1 MYYFRA
7 FEATGLLVAMIL
19 RIVSEIRFY
28 LFVIFIIVFFF
39 SESLWVLNSP
49 NLSQPFDRTN
59 SGLDDH
65 DDAERLAEVKNAFGN
80 QGSAL
85 LASFTFIFG
94 NFQPA
99 LFRGIANDPLRH
111 WAVLV
116 SVFFMLT
123 VCVLMFNLLIAFMS
137 DIFVRMSQA
146 GRSQWRLMQAKT
158 VYEAGYLITSTFSKV
173 EELPIIS
180 PKLVHVLRRTSD
192 MTLDSLKQS
201 LDEQSAELVSA
212 RIIDHNNKK
221 GLELSARATATEA
234 QIIERLQA
242 QQTALDEMIKAVE
255 EITANPTGRE
265 RGGGGSVAGT
275 PNRPSARL

>member
-1 MYYFRA
+1 MKTWRQFLMKRGD
-7 FEATGLLVAMIL
+7 TLDGQ
-19 RIVSEIRFY
+19 EIRTCD
-28 LFVIFIIVFFF
+28 
-39 SESLWVLNSP
+39 W
-49 NLSQPFDRTN
+49 
-59 SGLDDH
+59 
-65 DDAERLAEVKNAFGN
+65 AEGVVK
-80 QGSAL
+80 
-85 LASFTFIFG
+85 
-94 NFQPA
+94 
-99 LFRGIANDPLRH
+99 GIH
-111 WAVLV
+111 
-116 SVFFMLT
+116 T
-123 VCVLMFNLLIAFMS
+123 I
-137 DIFVRMSQA
+137 
-146 GRSQWRLMQAKT
+146 

-242 QQTALDEMIKAVE
+242 QQPALDELIKAVAE
-255 EITANPTGRE
+255 VTANPTGSV